1 VSIDHEAVF
10 NGSEVM
16 RPLASL
22 AMRVADADTP
32 VLIDGE
38 RGVGRE
44 RVGMVVHDLSRRA
57 TGPWVRLNCLS
68 LPADLLEAELFG
80 DATRPSGGPGR
91 LEQASGGTL
100 FLKEIGELSPNAQ
113 AQLVHFLTEKQF
125 HRVNGRNLVHAD
137 VRIIGSAGP
146 DLPSLV
152 RHGRFSADL
161 YDRLAIAVLTVPPLR
176 TRVEEIPVLAEHF
189 RETLCRD
196 LGRDRDPFSPG
207 TIELLTEYR
216 WPGNVRELE
225 NLVKRYVVLGD
236 EDAVC
241 DEVRLRMRAH
251 PAHSPAPLPGAGLH
265 DRLPTGSLR
274 AIARKAAAEAE
285 RAAIQQVMEHVQWN
299 RAEAAR
305 RLGVSYKTML
315 KKLDQGNFGRK
326 AARRRTS

>member
-1 VSIDHEAVF
+1 MF

-44 RVGMVVHDLSRRA
+44 LVGKVVHELSRRA
-57 TGPWVRLNCLS
+57 AGPWVRLNCLS
-68 LPADLLEAELFG
+68 LPAPLLEAELFG
-80 DATRPSGGPGR
+80 DAMRPDGGPGR

-100 FLKEIGELSPNAQ
+100 FLKEIGELSLNAQ

-125 HRVNGRNLVHAD
+125 HRVNGRSLNEVD

-152 RHGRFSADL
+152 RDGRFSADL
-161 YDRLAIAVLTVPPLR
+161 YERLAVAVLTVPPLR
-176 TRVEEIPVLAEHF
+176 TRVEEIPLLAEHF
-189 RETLCRD
+189 RQTLCCD
-196 LGRDRDPFSPG
+196 LGRDRRPFSPP
-207 TIELLTEYR
+207 TVELLIEYR

-251 PAHSPAPLPGAGLH
+251 PLHSPVPPQGVAVDG
-265 DRLPTGSLR
+265 RLPTGSLR

-285 RAAIQQVMEHVQWN
+285 RAAIQQVLEQVQWN